1 MITTST
7 QSPHVSQTEIATDG
21 FRGGHTGTDC
31 RSPTP
36 GPVNLNAEET
46 DDSTLIAL
54 GKQFEEI
61 AANLEKLQNSAAPND
76 HLELI
81 EAMLGRLEPIESAIM
96 TLPAQT
102 IEGLAVKARHAAFGI
117 SEYWNAPVDQI
128 DWDAR
133 AVRLLIEAV
142 CKRADVPLPFRDA
155 AE

>member
-7 QSPHVSQTEIATDG
+7 RSPDVSQTDFASDG
-21 FRGGHTGTDC
+21 FNEGNTGTDW

-36 GPVNLNAEET
+36 DPVNLNAGGS
-46 DDSTLIAL
+46 DDSNLIVL

-61 AANLEKLQNSAAPND
+61 AANVAKLQNSAAPNE

-81 EAMLGRLEPIESAIM
+81 EAMLGRLEPIELAIM
-96 TLPAQT
+96 ALPART
-102 IEGLAVKARHAAFGI
+102 VEGLAVKARHAAYGI
-117 SEYWNAPVDQI
+117 SEYWNAPLDQI

-142 CKRADVPLPFRDA
+142 CKSAGVPLPFRDA
-155 AE
+155 AK